1 LADDES
7 YSTGLVVDDP
17 AMAEQINVPEDS
29 VDPDTDPDT
38 GKTNNNK
45 GNPMWWLI
53 AAAVA
58 ITLLTVAI
66 TWYCM
71 TR

>member
-1 LADDES
+1 MADDES

-17 AMAEQINVPEDS
+17 AMAEELNVPEDS
-29 VDPDTDPDT
+29 VDPDT
-38 GKTNNNK
+38 GRTNNN
-45 GNPMWWLI
+45 NNASNAMWYLI
-53 AAAVA
+53 AVGVT
-58 ITLLTVAI
+58 ITLLTMAI